1 MKAIAADLRIP
12 SDANRIIIII
22 IIQRYCV
29 YLLLSALY
37 SFYFNL

>member
-12 SDANRIIIII
+12 SDANRIIII